1 MMREII
7 HTCIEVQMEYSNIPI
22 QDRIYI
28 TFGRLVTEGTDK
40 DEEWIK
46 FAIEQIKIEFEFLE
60 GVWNA
65 KTKEIIKR

>member
-1 MMREII
+1 MMRKII
-7 HTCIEVQMEYSNIPI
+7 HTCIEVQMEYSNIPL

-28 TFGRLVTEGTDK
+28 TFGRLVTEGSDK

-60 GVWNA
+60 DVWNA
-65 KTKEIIKR
+65 KTKEISK

>member
-1 MMREII
+1 MMRKII

-28 TFGRLVTEGTDK
+28 TFGRLVTEGSEK

-60 GVWNA
+60 GVWNG
-65 KTKEIIKR
+65 KNKEINK

>member
-1 MMREII
+1 MQKII